1 MIHAVIIICK
11 IASISSD
18 CLILSDTLGPYKTK
32 EKCEK
37 RTEQMYTDARNVL
50 SKYEL
55 NSSKCLTDNE
65 RDRFIKKY
73 FKFALVKEFSKKK
86 CGGYKIYRCRKNT
99 EKHQR
104 SIFKALIFSNHFQWL
119 LFLNK
124 TTALPFPSLL

>member
-86 CGGYKIYRCRKNT
+86 MRR
-99 EKHQR
+99 
-104 SIFKALIFSNHFQWL
+104 L
-119 LFLNK
+119 
-124 TTALPFPSLL
+124 